1 MTELIVLRKLQ
12 NVSKRIISRECVC
25 VCVII
30 AEQFEYV
37 YRY

>member
-1 MTELIVLRKLQ
+1 MTELIVFRKLQ

-25 VCVII
+25 VII